1 MNSKKNRRQFL
12 RESLTLGAGLMF
24 SDRLLASLAGLH
36 FGTGRSAGP
45 GVSGPA
51 GGRARSVVYIYL
63 DGGSSQT
70 DTFDPKPEAGRD
82 YVGNYRNPI
91 ATNVPGITIGEK
103 LPRLAQLADRYS
115 LLRGMVVRT
124 NAHETAHYRMQTGD
138 LTGGSIVYP
147 SFGSMIS
154 YLKEGEY
161 RNPLFPYITLTA
173 ASTRFNE
180 AGFLP
185 PKYKPYDTGGSP
197 GKEYFDV
204 SGIYDHT
211 VPDSLLLQRKALLEM
226 LAPLGERVESTEEVR
241 LAEKLR
247 AQNYRLILGDTR
259 RVFDLSEEPEDL
271 RQSYGM
277 TDFGQSCLAARK
289 LVQAGVLMVVVR
301 FRGWDTHK
309 EHFKRMDARL
319 EELDKGVS
327 SLLLDLEKFG
337 LLDRTVVLCG
347 GEFGRTPRIA
357 WGPPWNGGRG
367 HWGDAFSYLV
377 AGGGFRGG
385 AVVGKT
391 DAKGEQVVDRPV
403 YPADLWASV
412 YSLMGIDP
420 KRTVVHPTRGEI
432 PILPSFGVEG
442 QSGGMLT
449 EIMR

>member
-1 MNSKKNRRQFL
+1 MSSKKSRRQFL
-12 RESLTLGAGLMF
+12 RESLAVGAGLMF
-24 SDRLLASLAGLH
+24 SDKLLASLAGISSPERLAADAAADK
-36 FGTGRSAGP
+36 GEK
-45 GVSGPA
+45 
-51 GGRARSVVYIYL
+51 RARSVIYIYL

-91 ATNVPGITIGEK
+91 ETNVPGIIIGEK
-103 LPRLAQLADRYS
+103 LPRLAKMADRYS
-115 LLRGMVVRT
+115 LLRGMIVKT

-138 LTGGSIVYP
+138 MTQGSIVYP

-154 YLKEGEY
+154 YLKEKEY
-161 RNPLFPYITLTA
+161 QNPLFPYITLTVS
-173 ASTRFNE
+173 STRFNE

-185 PKYKPYDTGGSP
+185 PKYKPYDTGGAP

-211 VPDSLLLQRKALLEM
+211 VPDSLLSQRKELLEM
-226 LAPLGERVESTEEVR
+226 LGPLGEAVESTQEVR
-241 LAEKLR
+241 RAEELR

-259 RVFDLSEEPEDL
+259 RVFDLAEEPEEL
-271 RQSYGM
+271 RLAYGM

-327 SLLLDLEKFG
+327 SLLLDLEKYG
-337 LLDRTVVLCG
+337 LFDQTVVLCG
-347 GEFGRTPRIA
+347 GEFGRTPRIG

-385 AVVGKT
+385 CVVGKT
-391 DAKGEQVVDRPV
+391 DAKGEQVVERPI
-403 YPADLWASV
+403 YPADLWASI
-412 YSLMGIDP
+412 YTLMGVDP
-420 KRTVVHPTRGEI
+420 RRTVIHPTQGEI
-432 PILPSFGVEG
+432 PILPSYGVEG
-442 QSGGMLT
+442 QSNGLLT
-449 EIMR
+449 EIMG